1 MNIGIKFPITGDYTN
16 DDVIE
21 NTLKYI
27 FSYPTELN
35 PERKPKTIHF
45 YGIPYIG
52 YPPKI
57 EDLILQFKL
66 VRCRQSQTIP
76 QQVWHFLINFSIPFN
91 FIYGQ
96 YFYFADAVAA
106 CFSTCYPVAYAYH
119 TENKT
124 TGNHHSHFHYIV
136 STSSYLSNT
145 PALGPE
151 RMIQYLFYMQT
162 IAQQYGLSLY
172 LQQSQEELECLNLM
186 KIY

>member
-1 MNIGIKFPITGDYTN
+1 MNIGIKFPITGDYSN

-27 FSYPTELN
+27 FSYPIESS
-35 PERKPKTIHF
+35 PDRKPKPIHF
-45 YGIPYIG
+45 YGVPYIG

-57 EDLILQFKL
+57 EDLILQFKYI
-66 VRCRQSQTIP
+66 RCNQSQTIP

-91 FIYGQ
+91 SIYGQ
-96 YFYFADAVAA
+96 YFYFADAIAA
-106 CFSTCYPVAYAYH
+106 LFSKRYPIAYAYH

-136 STSSYLSNT
+136 STSSYIPNT
-145 PALGPE
+145 PALDSE
-151 RMIQYLFYMQT
+151 QMIQYLNHMQS
-162 IAQQYGLSLY
+162 IAQQYRLSLY
-172 LQQSQEELECLNLM
+172 LQQSEEDLKCLNLT